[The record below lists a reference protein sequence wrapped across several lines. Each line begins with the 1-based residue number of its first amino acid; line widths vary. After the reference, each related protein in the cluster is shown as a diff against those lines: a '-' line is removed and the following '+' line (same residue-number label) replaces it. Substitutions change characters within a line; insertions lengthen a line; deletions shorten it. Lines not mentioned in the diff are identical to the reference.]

1 MWQVA
6 CPSCNKTSSFAERA
20 AVPAECP
27 YCFEELRPAA
37 VAEVVQASDNGGAP
51 RGRVAGLTLIY
62 QINQQRIEVPAA
74 GQTTLGREGF
84 GSEVLGKIFFN
95 GKPVIS
101 RRHCSIWYNEEQFY
115 LSDEGSLNGTFCG
128 VSKADCKAAP
138 RLIEDESLV
147 YLGEEPFLA
156 KFRFAPA
163 PERAEAATTTTP
175 TAEAPRRYRCNEQN
189 CGFEAT
195 VQHEVCPSCDTYNS
209 LKPVHS
215 WGGRRDG

>member
-6 CPSCNKTSSFAERA
+6 CPTCNKTSSFAERA
-20 AVPAECP
+20 SVPAECP
-27 YCFEELRPAA
+27 YCFEEVSPAA
-37 VAEVVQASDNGGAP
+37 VAEVEQVADNGGAP

-62 QINQQRIEVPAA
+62 QINQQRIEVPAE

-101 RRHCSIWYNEEQFY
+101 RRHCSIRFREDRFY

-128 VSKADCKAAP
+128 VGKADCKAAP

-156 KFRFAPA
+156 KIRFAPA
-163 PERAEAATTTTP
+163 RVEAATP
-175 TAEAPRRYRCNEQN
+175 PPPAAEAPRAYRCKI
-189 CGFEAT
+189 CGSEFPK
-195 VQHEVCPSCDTYNS
+195 QHEICPICTSFHS
-209 LKPVHS
+209 LEPIYA
-215 WGGRRDG
+215 